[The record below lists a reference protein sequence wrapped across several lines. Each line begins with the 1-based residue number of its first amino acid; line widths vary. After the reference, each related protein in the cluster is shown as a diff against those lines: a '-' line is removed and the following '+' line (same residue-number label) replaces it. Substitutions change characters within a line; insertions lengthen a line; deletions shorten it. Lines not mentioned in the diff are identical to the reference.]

1 MTEDL
6 FFDTDCLSAF
16 LWINNTN
23 ILETLYGGRIVFRRN
38 KKFIAMKCAKPY
50 NWGCCDSNAIQSCCV
65 VGNVTGNDD
74 FFYSTVGKRHVYAIM
89 SWCKNTELD
98 NEGEYIKNGKLQRQ
112 FRD

>member
-1 MTEDL
+1 M
-6 FFDTDCLSAF
+6 
-16 LWINNTN
+16 
-23 ILETLYGGRIVFRRN
+23 
-38 KKFIAMKCAKPY
+38 
-50 NWGCCDSNAIQSCCV
+50 
-65 VGNVTGNDD
+65 TGNDD